1 MTIFQS
7 LIRKEALHIIRDRRT
22 MIITLIMPLVL
33 LLLFG
38 FAISTEINNVRVV
51 AVIDRYTPQTRD
63 IVEKLRTN
71 EYFTFEGTVA
81 ETDVADM
88 MRRGDTDAGKKKN
101 FCGSNLRPGSRDP
114 RYRIYGRIHICRDS
128 TDASH
133 CSLHCSGRSGILRM
147 DPALFCL
154 QEDSGKRDK
163 KDYAADRREIR

>member
-88 MRRGDTDAGKKKN
+88 MRRLDETQTPHYFCARRKGDSYRT
-101 FCGSNLRPGSRDP
+101 SWWMP
-114 RYRIYGRIHICRDS
+114 RTR
-128 TDASH
+128 
-133 CSLHCSGRSGILRM
+133 
-147 DPALFCL
+147 
-154 QEDSGKRDK
+154 
-163 KDYAADRREIR
+163 